1 MPSLF
6 PEDNSAAARAAGL
19 FSVGPDSD
27 DFDLPGTFAMTFRLP
42 LRLAAYVAVMADH
55 ADISRNEMAKLIVQA
70 GVQEILSRTPDAI
83 RAELDGS
90 LDEQVSQFID

>member
-27 DFDLPGTFAMTFRLP
+27 DYELPGTFAMTFRLP
-42 LRLAAYVAVMADH
+42 LKLAAYLAVMSDH

-70 GVQEILSRTPDAI
+70 GVQEILARTPDAI
-83 RAELDGS
+83 RAEIEAALPD
-90 LDEQVSQFID
+90 QVSQFTD